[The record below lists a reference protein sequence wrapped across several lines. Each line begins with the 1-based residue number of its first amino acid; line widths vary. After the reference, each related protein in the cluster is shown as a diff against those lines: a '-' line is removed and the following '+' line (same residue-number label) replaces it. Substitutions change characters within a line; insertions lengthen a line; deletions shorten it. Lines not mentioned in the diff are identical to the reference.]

1 MFKKHLSLLLAGLS
15 ILLLSGCAADG
26 FGGFNNDFKQKESL
40 YQTTD
45 NQMGLIA
52 LYRDSLQKKENDEVR
67 LKLAKSYYNVGDGES
82 ALLYLKPLLDKP
94 SAVAEPAKLLQI
106 RSLIHAAK
114 YQEAINNASSLIAQN
129 PKNGEAYNLRGVAY
143 AQAGNS
149 SAAYSDIM
157 AAREHFINDSVA
169 LNNLAMLHIIDEQYG
184 KAVETL
190 LPQYMNDVK
199 EPKLVYNLV
208 FALVKSGQREYA
220 KSIIQKE
227 NLAPNADELI
237 NTLAK
242 IKKAPFAGI

>member
-1 MFKKHLSLLLAGLS
+1 MFKKHLSLLLSGLS
-15 ILLLSGCAADG
+15 ILLLSGCAAD
-26 FGGFNNDFKQKESL
+26 FSGFNSDFKQKESL

-45 NQMGLIA
+45 NQVALIA

-67 LKLAKSYYNVGDGES
+67 LKLAKSYYNVGDSES

-94 SAVAEPAKLLQI
+94 STVAEPAKLLQI
-106 RSLIHAAK
+106 RSLIHATK
-114 YQEAINNASSLIAQN
+114 YQEAIDNASSLIAQN

-143 AQAGNS
+143 AQTGNS

-157 AAREHFINDSVA
+157 VAREHFINDSVA

-208 FALVKSGQREYA
+208 FALVKSGQKEYA